1 MLDDELVTIW
11 LDSIDRV
18 APDAYNPVAFDLL
31 PPEVRGDSSLWSER
45 FFTAAANPHNRKAVV
60 QWSYHLATADT
71 PDVLR
76 GKYSVQKYDLDVIE
90 TRSYLI
96 TRIRVNESPN
106 REAILAAAE
115 DLLLKPQGMATWTF
129 QSIESLNDGSRFST
143 NPTVSPLRIAT
154 WEDRTDGGI
163 RRGYL
168 FFLRFKKSFDLI
180 GYPDLRRWFDE
191 SFRRKP

>member
-18 APDAYNPVAFDLL
+18 APDAYKTVAFDAL

-76 GKYSVQKYDLDVIE
+76 CEYSVQKYDLDVIE
-90 TRSYLI
+90 TRSYVI
-96 TRIRVNESPN
+96 TRIRVNQSPN

-115 DLLLKPQGMATWTF
+115 DIDAIEQQIRALIDQGKTLVEARRQLGYHQL
-129 QSIESLNDGSRFST
+129 QS
-143 NPTVSPLRIAT
+143 
-154 WEDRTDGGI
+154 
-163 RRGYL
+163 RR
-168 FFLRFKKSFDLI
+168 S
-180 GYPDLRRWFDE
+180 
-191 SFRRKP
+191 